1 MELIARLEDLAQ
13 RHLVA
18 SGRGEEI
25 VWRRFGTGTPLVLL
39 HGGHGSWLHWARNLE
54 ALAARHSVWVPDLPG
69 YGESSEPAEPTLASL
84 VVALCDTLDQL
95 VGADTAVHV
104 AGFSFGGLVAA
115 SVARNRPA
123 VSSLALMGPGGHGGP
138 RRPRGEL
145 QQWRSAHAQGDM
157 STLAAVMHHNLLMHM
172 LHDAANV
179 DGAALRIHTQSCLK
193 TRFRSKPISR
203 AGHLPG
209 ILSSYLGPLLLVWGE
224 HDVTAAPQQASR
236 VLAQGRENCRTRVLP
251 GAGHWVQYEAAD
263 TVNALLLEWLR
274 EIEQPLDEE
283 S

>member
-1 MELIARLEDLAQ
+1 MELIAQLEDLAPP
-13 RHLVA
+13 HVVA
-18 SGRGEEI
+18 SARGEEI
-25 VWRRFGTGTPLVLL
+25 VWRRFGTGTPVVLL

-54 ALAARHSVWVPDLPG
+54 ALAARHAVWVPDLPG
-69 YGESSEPAEPTLASL
+69 YGESSAPVEPTLASL
-84 VVALCDTLDQL
+84 VGALCDTLDHL
-95 VGADTAVHV
+95 VGVGTAVHV

-115 SVARNRPA
+115 SVARSRPA

-145 QQWRSAHAQGDM
+145 QQWRSAHAQGDHAA
-157 STLAAVMHHNLLMHM
+157 LAAAMQHNLRVHM

-179 DGAALRIHTQSCLK
+179 DSAALQIHTQSCLK
-193 TRFRSKPISR
+193 TRFRSKPLSR
-203 AGHLPG
+203 TGHLPG

-224 HDVTAAPQQASR
+224 HDVTAVPQQALQ
-236 VLAQGRENCRTRVLP
+236 VLARGRANCRTHVLP

-274 EIEQPLDEE
+274 ETDQQLDEE